1 MRPIRPYNYT
11 NIFLLMRS
19 SRHLAKAIVKRKE
32 NNEEIKLSTI
42 FGWISVLIG
51 GVFSGALSIYVV
63 KWINGDLNQLHLAL
77 RILFAVLIAGIGFGL
92 FELFLKLCS
101 NAKYDELLLENML
114 EEEKKKTTS
123 ND

>member
-32 NNEEIKLSTI
+32 NNEGIKLSTI
-42 FGWISVLIG
+42 FGWISVLIA

-63 KWINGDLNQLHLAL
+63 KWINGDFNQLHLAF
-77 RILFAVLIAGIGFGL
+77 RILFAVLIAGSGFGL
-92 FELFLKLCS
+92 FELFLKLCG
-101 NAKYDELLLENML
+101 NAKYDELLLENIS
-114 EEEKKKTTS
+114 KKEDNKE
-123 ND
+123 